1 MSLFASLQNSV
12 SALQAQSPAVQ
23 ITGKNLA
30 NVNNPAYA
38 RERVNFDSGVTVVT
52 PEGAQSAGIDASV
65 EQLRDALLDH
75 QVINETA
82 LSSYYNTIQAAYQ
95 RTQASLGQNLSST
108 SATGATGNT
117 TSDTGIGAA
126 VDDFFNAFQNL
137 ASNPTDGGARQALL
151 ASATILT
158 DRLQQADQSLQ
169 QVQDDLKT
177 QIDSNVSDA
186 NGLLASI
193 ANLNS
198 QIGRIEV
205 NNPGSAV
212 DLRDQRQAALEK
224 LAAFVPIRVTEGSNG
239 QVQVSAAGGGGTSVP
254 LVTLGAVQ
262 GSLAFDASTT
272 PPTVTGGDPA
282 TALALTSGSIKGALD
297 ASGGAVQTLRD
308 QLDALA
314 GQLVT
319 AVNTAYSPTGGTFF
333 NAAGLTAGTIALAT
347 GLTAASLQ
355 TTATGGAAGDNDV
368 ALAVANVAS
377 KKFSTT
383 GTPADGI
390 DGTLSSFFSSS
401 VTQFGQALSTVNAN
415 VQNQTTIKTL
425 VTNQRDSVS
434 GVNLDEETANLM
446 KYQRAFQAS
455 SRVFQIIDSLLDQV
469 VNKL

>member
-12 SALQAQSPAVQ
+12 SALQAQSLAVQ

-297 ASGGAVQTLRD
+297 ASSGAVQTLRD

-377 KKFSTT
+377 KKFSVS
-383 GTPADGI
+383 GGDGI

-455 SRVFQIIDSLLDQV
+455 SRVFQIIDNLLDQV

>member
-1 MSLFASLQNSV
+1 
-12 SALQAQSPAVQ
+12 
-23 ITGKNLA
+23 
-30 NVNNPAYA
+30 
-38 RERVNFDSGVTVVT
+38 
-52 PEGAQSAGIDASV
+52 V

-333 NAAGLTAGTIALAT
+333 NAAGLTAGTITLAT

-377 KKFSTT
+377 KKFSVS
-383 GTPADGI
+383 GGDGI